1 MHLSKEM
8 ILSQSVDI
16 LLENIELFAE
26 PVNDVLFQCSD
37 GQVGFHQSL
46 LASMSPFLASILNSI
61 SCCSSSSTSSFSSG
75 EPLVII
81 LDGVKTE
88 AIETLKT
95 CIFNGNGSSTKSS
108 TDKTKFTFNSKS
120 QHGDLEEV
128 LKILGFRD
136 RPSAK
141 PWQPWQKETK
151 EEEKPKEIDS
161 REIELLIE
169 AEEIRLTK
177 IVMGKMDE
185 IMNGGKGI
193 RCSECDK
200 ILSTHRVLPHYKKH
214 IDHIPKK
221 YVKKKGGRPKKEKEK
236 LKEKE
241 VPSPKFLIK
250 HAEKIKKVPKKR
262 GRKRLNC
269 GEDEVGKI
277 APQPQIKLS
286 FSLEDVGQG
295 NGANLKEINLQEL
308 GKKKRGRP
316 KRPIEAD
323 APDSINKIQKMTHP
337 DNLMPINMT
346 KKELDVKDAKQE
358 FDHFSAA
365 TGVTISFPEKY
376 LKHVYTTGN
385 SDSTEDKEEEGVQE
399 KFENGRY
406 ASGSSSA
413 SSVNEDYDDS
423 LSDDENALVMDLKED
438 ENDDL

>member
-8 ILSQSVDI
+8 KLSQSVDT

-26 PVNDVLFQCSD
+26 PVNDVIFQCSD

-46 LASMSPFLASILNSI
+46 LASMSPFLSSILTSI

-81 LDGVKTE
+81 VDGVQTK
-88 AIETLKT
+88 AIEALKT
-95 CIFNGNGSSTKSS
+95 CIFYGNGSSTTSS
-108 TDKTKFTFNSKS
+108 PDKTKFTFKNQS
-120 QHGDLEEV
+120 QQGDLVEV
-128 LKILGFRD
+128 MKLLGLRE
-136 RPSAK
+136 RPSTE
-141 PWQPWQKETK
+141 PWQPGKRKVNK

-177 IVMGKMDE
+177 IVMVKMDE

-200 ILSTHRVLPHYKKH
+200 ILSTHRVLPHYKEH

-262 GRKRLNC
+262 GRKRLNG
-269 GEDEVGKI
+269 GEDEDGQGKF
-277 APQPQIKLS
+277 APQIKLS
-286 FSLEDVGQG
+286 FNLEDVGQG

-316 KRPIEAD
+316 KRPIDAD
-323 APDSINKIQKMTHP
+323 AADSINKIQKIAHP
-337 DNLMPINMT
+337 DDMMPINMT

-365 TGVTISFPEKY
+365 NGVTISFPEY
-376 LKHVYTTGN
+376 LKHVYSKGN
-385 SDSTEDKEEEGVQE
+385 SDSNVGKEEGVQE
-399 KFENGRY
+399 VENGHY
-406 ASGSSSA
+406 PSGSSSA
-413 SSVNEDYDDS
+413 SNDSVNEDYEDS
-423 LSDDENALVMDLKED
+423 LSDDENALVMDLQED
-438 ENDDL
+438 ENDKL

>member
-1 MHLSKEM
+1 M
-8 ILSQSVDI
+8 
-16 LLENIELFAE
+16 
-26 PVNDVLFQCSD
+26 
-37 GQVGFHQSL
+37 
-46 LASMSPFLASILNSI
+46 
-61 SCCSSSSTSSFSSG
+61 
-75 EPLVII
+75 
-81 LDGVKTE
+81 
-88 AIETLKT
+88 
-95 CIFNGNGSSTKSS
+95 
-108 TDKTKFTFNSKS
+108 
-120 QHGDLEEV
+120 
-128 LKILGFRD
+128 KILGFRD

-346 KKELDVKDAKQE
+346 KKELDVKDAKQQ

-365 TGVTISFPEKY
+365 NGVTISFPEKKY
-376 LKHVYTTGN
+376 LKHVYTKGN
-385 SDSTEDKEEEGVQE
+385 SGIIYLYFISIIFRMYLPVIYDFTICAWHFIDVISDSTEDKEEGVQD
-399 KFENGRY
+399 KVENGHY

-413 SSVNEDYDDS
+413 SSVNEVQFRSKYLIDLLFSLLLSNHKKFLS
-423 LSDDENALVMDLKED
+423 LSSLNLV
-438 ENDDL
+438 